1 MSANA
6 FLPDHDPAQFLR
18 IAGQGASVAT
28 HADLWQWLQGDVQKW
43 LAHEIMLIGWG
54 DFRTREL
61 RFDIVSSLPGVRTHS
76 FTPAAMAPLISYFR
90 DCWVAAQHLPC
101 QLDVTACKE
110 LLDHPVPA
118 WERAEPIAN
127 MRTALVHGVGAGQ
140 RSGERIFAALS
151 GRPVPPAALAALK
164 LLLPYIDT
172 ALRQMPPPPLR
183 QAACANSSVQRHV
196 LRLAALSER
205 ERQIMT
211 WVAMGKTNPEIGCIL
226 SISEF
231 TVKNHMKSIFGKLD
245 VTNRAQA
252 VAKLTRMDAYA

>member
-76 FTPAAMAPLISYFR
+76 FTHATMAPLISYFR

-110 LLDHPVPA
+110 LLAHPVPA
-118 WERAEPIAN
+118 WERAEPIAS
-127 MRTALVHGVGAGQ
+127 MRTALVHGVGARQ

-151 GRPVPPAALAALK
+151 GRPVPPAARRLW
-164 LLLPYIDT
+164 
-172 ALRQMPPPPLR
+172 
-183 QAACANSSVQRHV
+183 HV
-196 LRLAALSER
+196 CR
-205 ERQIMT
+205 I
-211 WVAMGKTNPEIGCIL
+211 
-226 SISEF
+226 
-231 TVKNHMKSIFGKLD
+231 
-245 VTNRAQA
+245 RAQPW
-252 VAKLTRMDAYA
+252 